1 MSEAEKYIK
10 EAAER
15 KGWYKYYMLERPC
28 SIGMQP
34 SRGLM
39 DFINY
44 DEKVRAGVRSF
55 WAEVYYDR
63 KLTAAELEE
72 YEMMKA

>member
-1 MSEAEKYIK
+1 MSEAERYVKD
-10 EAAER
+10 AAKR
-15 KGWYKYYMLERPC
+15 KGWHKYYMLERPC
-28 SIGMQP
+28 SLGTQP
-34 SRGLM
+34 SNGLM

-44 DEKVRAGVRSF
+44 DEKVRTGVRSF

-72 YEMMKA
+72 YEMMEA